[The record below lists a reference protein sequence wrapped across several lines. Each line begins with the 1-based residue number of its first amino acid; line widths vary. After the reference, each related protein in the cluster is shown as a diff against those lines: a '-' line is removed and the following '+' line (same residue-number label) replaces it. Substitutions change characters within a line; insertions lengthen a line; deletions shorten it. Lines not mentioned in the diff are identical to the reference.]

1 MAHPSHPIVR
11 PMPVPSSSPPPLT
24 VRSAT
29 VEVLRIF
36 DVAEGIDLDRVEQL
50 LAGKGT
56 VARIRL
62 ARVEPKAIAFGDP
75 PVVTELVAPA
85 LDVLGRRCETRAAA
99 RIHAFGVISISLDV
113 LLPEPLPWPEFEAFA
128 REAEREA
135 AGLRFWRERLDALL
149 GVVRPAMDDPSK
161 TQVEEDY
168 AIITLREVDPS
179 LDGTPLADAVDLVPL
194 LTHDS
199 RPLSE
204 PARAEVLRY
213 THSYYRDDAV
223 VITWDRALVLEPA
236 GDDDVADVLEVANA
250 QLLELRVYDARLD
263 REIPRIYDV
272 AEGVQRR
279 GVALFQR
286 RYSRAANGMRAL
298 VAEISEITEKVD
310 NALKVTEDVYL
321 ARVYTSALELF
332 RVPAL
337 AASIDRKLALIR
349 ETYTALY
356 DQAVAARSEWMEAAI
371 VLLIVLEVVMALV
384 AGH

>member
-1 MAHPSHPIVR
+1 MTPDPSPTR
-11 PMPVPSSSPPPLT
+11 QPLT
-24 VRSAT
+24 VRRAS

-36 DVAEGIDLDRVEQL
+36 DVADGIDLGRVEQL
-50 LAGKGT
+50 LAGSGS

-62 ARVEPKAIAFGDP
+62 ARVEPKAIAFADP

-85 LDVLGRRCETRAAA
+85 LDVLGRRCNTKAVA
-99 RIHAFGVISISLDV
+99 RIHAFGVVSLSLEV
-113 LLPEPLPWPEFEAFA
+113 WLPEAMAWPAFEAFA

-149 GVVRPAMDDPSK
+149 QALRPAMDDPSAA
-161 TQVEEDY
+161 QVEEDY
-168 AIITLREVDPS
+168 AIITLRDLDPPP
-179 LDGTPLADAVDLVPL
+179 DGTPLADAVDLVPL
-194 LTHDS
+194 LTHEHK
-199 RPLSE
+199 PLSAA
-204 PARAEVLRY
+204 ARAEVLRY
-213 THSYYRDDAV
+213 RHSYYRDDAV
-223 VITWDRALVLEPA
+223 VITWDRALVLEP
-236 GDDDVADVLEVANA
+236 GNDDDVADVLEVANA
-250 QLLELRVYDARLD
+250 QLLELRVYDALLD

-272 AEGVQRR
+272 AEEVQRR
-279 GVALFQR
+279 GVAVFRR
-286 RYSRAANGMRAL
+286 RYSRAANEMRGL

-356 DQAVAARSEWMEAAI
+356 DQAVATRAEWMEAAI
-371 VLLIVLEVVMALV
+371 ILLIVLEVVMAFV
-384 AGH
+384 SGH

>member
-1 MAHPSHPIVR
+1 MRRA
-11 PMPVPSSSPPPLT
+11 
-24 VRSAT
+24 A

-36 DVAEGIDLDRVEQL
+36 DVAEGINLDRVEQL
-50 LAGKGT
+50 LAGRGT

-75 PVVTELVAPA
+75 PVITELVAPV

-99 RIHAFGVISISLDV
+99 RIHAFGVISLSLEV
-113 LLPEPLPWPEFEAFA
+113 FLPEAMPWGEFEAFA
-128 REAEREA
+128 REAEREGNA
-135 AGLRFWRERLDALL
+135 LRFWRERLDALL
-149 GVVRPAMDDPSK
+149 QAVGPAMDDPTA

-168 AIITLREVDPS
+168 AIITLREVDPP
-179 LDGTPLADAVDLVPL
+179 LDGTPLAEAVDLVPL
-194 LTHDS
+194 LTHEQK
-199 RPLSE
+199 PLSE

-213 THSYYRDDAV
+213 AHSYYRDDAV
-223 VITWDRALVLEPA
+223 VITWERAVVLEP
-236 GDDDVADVLEVANA
+236 GSDDDVADVLEVANA
-250 QLLELRVYDARLD
+250 QLLELRVYDQRLD

-272 AEGVQRR
+272 AETVQRR
-279 GVALFQR
+279 GVAVFQR

-298 VAEISEITEKVD
+298 VAEVSEITEKVD

-356 DQAVAARSEWMEAAI
+356 DQAVATRAEWMEAAI
-371 VLLIVLEVVMALV
+371 VLLIVLEVVMAIIY
-384 AGH
+384 GH